1 MATYIDRRRTVAT
14 PSRALRRHEV
24 SVTVY
29 EDTRCY
35 GGPEEGG
42 WWFTDT
48 QVADSFIFSSRRKA
62 NVFLRTLEAM
72 REHRERVRRD
82 GYDRSNEACL
92 AHAERWGF
100 DPDSVGSLDY
110 PGRVFIVLETPS
122 AWRSEA
128 STGPRPHYE

>member
-29 EDTRCY
+29 ADTRCY

-62 NVFLRTLEAM
+62 KVFLRALEAV
-72 REHRERVRRD
+72 REERDLARRD
-82 GYDRSNEACL
+82 GYDRHNEACL
-92 AHAERWGF
+92 GYAERWGF
-100 DPDSVGSLDY
+100 DPDSVGSLDL
-110 PGRVFIVLETPS
+110 PEKSFFRLETLS
-122 AWRSEA
+122 TWYSEE
-128 STGPRPHYE
+128 TNGRPHYE